1 MNSVVSTQEW
11 SALQKSLPRL
21 LEAAA
26 PVALAE
32 FARQLALMRSNVC
45 AQHPDACQLCSAEIV
60 SADEQV
66 CDCGSRVCYSCAGNT
81 TALACPHC
89 NSSAQLLQLV
99 AADKIPI
106 TFSAFVKF
114 KPELHALLKSAQQ
127 HDEEQQRDEED
138 SEQQP
143 IALDVEE
150 QKEEGSPS
158 NEAAARRRRRIDVDE
173 KEEAEEHPQSRRAR
187 RERG

>member
-21 LEAAA
+21 LEAAV

-45 AQHPDACQLCSAEIV
+45 AQHPDVCQLCSAEIV

-66 CDCGSRVCYSCAGNT
+66 CDCGSRVCYSCAGKT

-89 NSSAQLLQLV
+89 NSSALLLLLI

-106 TFSAFVKF
+106 TFSASVKF

-138 SEQQP
+138 SGQQP
-143 IALDVEE
+143 IALDAEE

-158 NEAAARRRRRIDVDE
+158 NEAAARRRRRIDVD
-173 KEEAEEHPQSRRAR
+173 KEEEEEQPQSRRAR

>member
-1 MNSVVSTQEW
+1 MNSVVSTQVW
-11 SALQKSLPRL
+11 SDLQKSLPRL

-45 AQHPDACQLCSAEIV
+45 AQHPDVCQLCSAEIV

-66 CDCGSRVCYSCAGNT
+66 CDCGSRVCYSCVGKT

-114 KPELHALLKSAQQ
+114 KPELHALSKGA
-127 HDEEQQRDEED
+127 QQRDEE
-138 SEQQP
+138 QP
-143 IALDVEE
+143 MALNAEE
-150 QKEEGSPS
+150 QKEEGRSSS
-158 NEAAARRRRRIDVDE
+158 NEAAARRRHRDDDDEEE
-173 KEEAEEHPQSRRAR
+173 KEQPPTRRSRGLAQSTNAR